1 MNPINLPPPQTPQSR
16 APTIQT
22 PTPRHFNPESP
33 SPRRRNTVGQD
44 ARDLTFASFT
54 NNRATAE
61 KQTGYEDVVRLLD
74 TVASATLEER
84 TLTDSYESR
93 IRELEAENAEL
104 MRVGRADNPLSTQA
118 AKALAMVRSL
128 QSTLFTERE
137 GFAVR
142 EAGLT
147 TRVWGLETAVTD
159 SLRDL
164 LRERRVREEVE
175 WQVWPRGRDKEESM
189 LDEIECRV
197 CKVRQKQEEQGVV
210 GRAERE
216 QAQRRE
222 EEVQRRE
229 EEDSRRRRE
238 ETLRRRGED
247 ELKKTQAAAGEKM
260 EVANDEIR
268 ALRKEI
274 KALSMLKGHKEDTES
289 ELDML
294 KEGMKRIERIAMM
307 YGPLEDEMGLL
318 DAIETWKLEFLAVST
333 KRKKRRKKEEKHG
346 LG

>member
-1 MNPINLPPPQTPQSR
+1 MGAYWGGS
-16 APTIQT
+16 
-22 PTPRHFNPESP
+22 
-33 SPRRRNTVGQD
+33 
-44 ARDLTFASFT
+44 
-54 NNRATAE
+54 
-61 KQTGYEDVVRLLD
+61 
-74 TVASATLEER
+74 
-84 TLTDSYESR
+84 
-93 IRELEAENAEL
+93 AENEDL
-104 MRVGRADNPLSTQA
+104 VLLVGRADNPLSTQA

-247 ELKKTQAAAGEKM
+247 ELK
-260 EVANDEIR
+260 VCCP
-268 ALRKEI
+268 
-274 KALSMLKGHKEDTES
+274 LSRRRWINYWLT
-289 ELDML
+289 
-294 KEGMKRIERIAMM
+294 RIENPGCRR
-307 YGPLEDEMGLL
+307 GEDGGRE
-318 DAIETWKLEFLAVST
+318 
-333 KRKKRRKKEEKHG
+333 
-346 LG
+346 

>member
-1 MNPINLPPPQTPQSR
+1 MGR
-16 APTIQT
+16 
-22 PTPRHFNPESP
+22 E
-33 SPRRRNTVGQD
+33 D
-44 ARDLTFASFT
+44 
-54 NNRATAE
+54 NN
-61 KQTGYEDVVRLLD
+61 
-74 TVASATLEER
+74 S
-84 TLTDSYESR
+84 
-93 IRELEAENAEL
+93 
-104 MRVGRADNPLSTQA
+104 STQVG
-118 AKALAMVRSL
+118 KALAMVRSL

-147 TRVWGLETAVTD
+147 ARIWGLETAVTD

-197 CKVRQKQEEQGVV
+197 CKVREEQGVV

-247 ELKKTQAAAGEKM
+247 ELKVCFSTSLVNCLLVNSSIANTSCCRGE
-260 EVANDEIR
+260 D
-268 ALRKEI
+268 
-274 KALSMLKGHKEDTES
+274 
-289 ELDML
+289 
-294 KEGMKRIERIAMM
+294 
-307 YGPLEDEMGLL
+307 
-318 DAIETWKLEFLAVST
+318 
-333 KRKKRRKKEEKHG
+333 
-346 LG
+346 

>member
-1 MNPINLPPPQTPQSR
+1 MRVLDYLRR
-16 APTIQT
+16 A
-22 PTPRHFNPESP
+22 NA
-33 SPRRRNTVGQD
+33 D
-44 ARDLTFASFT
+44 
-54 NNRATAE
+54 
-61 KQTGYEDVVRLLD
+61 
-74 TVASATLEER
+74 
-84 TLTDSYESR
+84 
-93 IRELEAENAEL
+93 AENEDL
-104 MRVGRADNPLSTQA
+104 VLLLGRGDNHSSTQV

-147 TRVWGLETAVTD
+147 ARIWGLETAVTD

-175 WQVWPRGRDKEESM
+175 WQVWPRGRDKEEESM

-197 CKVRQKQEEQGVV
+197 CKVREEQGVV

-222 EEVQRRE
+222 DEVQRRE

-247 ELKKTQAAAGEKM
+247 ELKVCFPPHHGES
-260 EVANDEIR
+260 IGCW
-268 ALRKEI
+268 L
-274 KALSMLKGHKEDTES
+274 T
-289 ELDML
+289 
-294 KEGMKRIERIAMM
+294 RI
-307 YGPLEDEMGLL
+307 
-318 DAIETWKLEFLAVST
+318 
-333 KRKKRRKKEEKHG
+333 
-346 LG
+346 